1 MKPFSD
7 IPIGELQPQQP
18 PFRFV
23 DSLEEYTAEL
33 ARIRFTPEEGKNLL
47 MEDGCLSAA
56 GLMEHMAQ
64 CSAVRQ
70 GYYSK
75 FILHLPVKIGYIGQ
89 FRKLRINRLPKAGE
103 TLETTIFLKEVIS
116 NITLVDAEVRLGDE
130 LIATASLKSA
140 LKDD

>member
-7 IPIGELQPQQP
+7 IPIGELLPQQP

-33 ARIRFTPEEGKNLL
+33 ARIRFTPQEGKNLL

-75 FILHLPVKIGYIGQ
+75 FVLHLPVKIGYIGQ
-89 FRKLRINRLPKAGE
+89 FRKLRITRLPKAGE
-103 TLETTIFLKEVIS
+103 TLETTVYLREEVYNIS
-116 NITLVDAEVRLGDE
+116 MVDAEVRIGDE

-140 LKDD
+140 VKDD

>member
-7 IPIGELQPQQP
+7 IPIGELLPQQP

-116 NITLVDAEVRLGDE
+116 NITLVDAEVRMGDE

>member
-7 IPIGELQPQQP
+7 IPIGELLPQQP

-64 CSAVRQ
+64 CSAARV
-70 GYYSK
+70 GYYNK
-75 FILHLPVKIGYIGQ
+75 FILKLPVKIGYIGQ
-89 FRKLRINRLPKAGE
+89 FRKLKIARLPKAGE
-103 TLETTIFLKEVIS
+103 TLETTIYLKEEVY
-116 NITLVDAEVRLGDE
+116 NITMVDAEVRIGDE
-130 LIATASLKSA
+130 VIATASLKSA
-140 LKDD
+140 VKDD

>member
-1 MKPFSD
+1 MKPLSD
-7 IPIGELQPQQP
+7 IPIGELLPQQP

-33 ARIRFTPEEGKNLL
+33 ARIRFTPQEGKNLL

-75 FILHLPVKIGYIGQ
+75 FVLHLPVKIGYIGQ
-89 FRKLRINRLPKAGE
+89 FRKLRITRLPKAGE
-103 TLETTIFLKEVIS
+103 TLETTVYLREEVYNIS
-116 NITLVDAEVRLGDE
+116 MVDAEVRIGDE
-130 LIATASLKSA
+130 RIATASLKSA
-140 LKDD
+140 VKDD